1 MLQSAD
7 EGTYDMNKRLQVFL
21 AIAMLFLLTAPAA
34 PARPTIT
41 RILFLYGSVPPGTD
55 PNDMIRIGN
64 AGRNGYAQLVEM
76 LASEQGH
83 NITEAQD
90 TDPFV
95 NPLTLVG
102 LKPYDLI
109 VLGSNNRRFSAGE
122 AGVIASYVSGGGSVL
137 ALSDSRF
144 GLSPNRSANEL
155 GAGELSDNDL
165 VGQFGM
171 SIQHDNYNVVI
182 AGQDRFVNSAHPI
195 LSGLGSF
202 KGEGVSLIRI
212 DGPPAQ
218 ILVRGD
224 GLLLTDGHTIT
235 GKNYAIAA
243 IAQVGQGKVAVTFDR
258 NTFFNAGVGSDG
270 TDIGEHDNRAYARN
284 LFNWL
289 TRPQA
294 LLPGP
299 SFRSFPLR

>member
-1 MLQSAD
+1 M
-7 EGTYDMNKRLQVFL
+7 GKILQVLL
-21 AIAMLFLLTAPAA
+21 AVAVLFILTAPTA
-34 PARPTIT
+34 PARPTLT
-41 RILFLYGSVPPGTD
+41 HILFLYGSVPPGTD

-64 AGRNGYAQLVEM
+64 TGRNGYAQVVGM

-83 NITEAQD
+83 NFTEAQD
-90 TDPFV
+90 TDPSV

-102 LKPYDLI
+102 LKQYDLI
-109 VLGSNNRRFSAGE
+109 VLGSNNRRFTTSE
-122 AGVIASYVSGGGSVL
+122 AAVIASYVSGGGSVL

-144 GLSPNRSANEL
+144 GLSPDRSTNAL

-182 AGQDRFVNSAHPI
+182 AGQNRFVNPTHPI
-195 LSGLGSF
+195 LSGLSSF

-235 GKNYAIAA
+235 GKNYAITA
-243 IAQVGQGKVAVTFDR
+243 IAQVGQGKVAATFDR

-270 TDIGEHDNRAYARN
+270 TDLSEHDNRAYARN

-294 LLPGP
+294 LSPGP
-299 SFRSFPLR
+299 GFRSFPLR